1 MVAEETAR
9 STVAAYFAAMGA
21 LDPDR
26 MAGVFAAN
34 GVLDYPGRPAM
45 HGQAAVREF
54 YQGVLGAVTTAR
66 VVALAVFPADRGAA
80 VQWQLEFTGK
90 NGRTVR
96 FDGIN
101 VYDINEQGEV
111 ERLRVYYDASVLA
124 PLLQA

>member
-21 LDPDR
+21 LDSDR
-26 MAGVFAAN
+26 MAAVFAAN
-34 GVLDYPGRPAM
+34 GVLDYPGRPTV
-45 HGQAAVREF
+45 HGQAAARAF
-54 YQGVLGAVTTAR
+54 YQGVVGAMTTAR
-66 VVALAVFPADRGAA
+66 AVALEVFPADSGAA
-80 VQWQLEFTGK
+80 VKWQLEFTGK